1 MYAVQ
6 NQEPNVIDSLSGS
19 VSQWYADIDAAMK
32 KSDVIPGT
40 YEYAIA
46 TSYGNVGQLQEN
58 ASTYVDITS
67 TRFSIVSIDNSFIK
81 LKQKIGIKP
90 SIALNKNKIASKYYI
105 GYQYAPEA
113 ILQYRLYSNSDQM
126 QTVNWA
132 NYEWFL
138 IRNSVQPEA
147 KEQSDQ
153 FATINKIR
161 RMDEHVPGVYVDLSS
176 IGAADTEF
184 TVELDLR
191 IPLNSFLTLRNLKYA
206 PQWAGKMSLEIIPSY
221 KNIVMCPCYD
231 PYDITYIN
239 SIDPAVLDAT
249 GKTALKTFLNRAS
262 KRVEFDV
269 GFHNLNQSTNWYIT
283 ASTTADP
290 SATPPVASVP
300 DDPAGAN
307 MTFKPVIFR
316 CNNQTTDKV
325 EIHLATYMLQM
336 DVFNALAA
344 QYVRVPLLF
353 PIQKIESKDY
363 TKTLDTNGDG
373 TVDNAMTLQLKHAD
387 GMYTIF
393 KKDVNSYSCFEN
405 PQISYQFNID
415 GKFYPRQPF
424 DSVDDV
430 RTRNM
435 TLDALNFNNT
445 TTTSINKDMADSMQ
459 PYHYLYT
466 ADADGKLTKSYV
478 YHSADRSNF
487 CIGIPLAD
495 NEDFMGGI
503 STAGTVQVQLTGK
516 RLTNGG
522 IEGVAFGC
530 PVAIFTEDH
539 ILKIRSMK
547 PPGSPQ
553 IEISHASLEQ
563 VLAAAGSV

>member
-6 NQEPNVIDSLSGS
+6 NQEANVIDSLSGS
-19 VSQWYADIDAAMK
+19 VSQWYADVDAAMK
-32 KSDVIPGT
+32 KSDVVPGT
-40 YEYAIA
+40 YEYTI
-46 TSYGNVGQLQEN
+46 TPSYGNVGQIQEN

-67 TRFSIVSIDNSFIK
+67 TRFSLVSIDNSFIK
-81 LKQKIGIKP
+81 LKQSIPIKP
-90 SIALNKNKIASKYYI
+90 SVALNANKIASKYYI

-113 ILQYRLYSNSDQM
+113 ILQYRIYSNSDLI

-132 NYEWFL
+132 NYEWYL

-153 FATINKIR
+153 YATIEKIR
-161 RMDEHVPGVYVDLSS
+161 RMDPNVPGVYVD
-176 IGAADTEF
+176 IGAINAAGSEF
-184 TVELDLR
+184 TVDIELR
-191 IPLNSFLTLRNLKYA
+191 IPLNSFITLRNLKYL
-206 PQWAGKMSLEIIPSY
+206 PQWAGKISLEIIPSY

-231 PYDITYIN
+231 PYDVIYIN
-239 SIDPAVLDAT
+239 SIPNATLTDAA
-249 GKTALKTFLNRAS
+249 GKAALKTFLNTAANRAA
-262 KRVEFDV
+262 FDV
-269 GFHNLNQSTNWYIT
+269 GFHNLNQSTNWCIT
-283 ASTTADP
+283 ATDT
-290 SATPPVASVP
+290 
-300 DDPAGAN
+300 AGAG
-307 MTFKPVIFR
+307 MAFAPVIFK
-316 CNNQTTDKV
+316 CDNQITDKV

-344 QYVRVPLLF
+344 QYVQVPLMF
-353 PIQKIESKDY
+353 PIQTIESKDY
-363 TKTLDTNGDG
+363 TTTLGTNGNI
-373 TVDNAMTLQLKHAD
+373 DNAMTVQLKHAD
-387 GMYTIF
+387 GMFTIF

-415 GKFYPRQPF
+415 GKFYPRQAF
-424 DSVDDV
+424 NSVDDI

-445 TTTSINKDMADSMQ
+445 ATTSINKDMADSMQ
-459 PYHYLYT
+459 PYHYIST
-466 ADADGKLTKSYV
+466 SNAAGVLTKSYV
-478 YHSADRSNF
+478 YHSSDRSNF

-503 STAGTVQVQLTGK
+503 STAGTVQVQLTGS

-522 IEGVAFGC
+522 IGGVAFGN
-530 PVAIFTEDH
+530 PVAIFTEDA

-547 PPGSPQ
+547 PPGAPQ
-553 IEISHASLEQ
+553 ISITHASVEQ

>member
-6 NQEPNVIDSLSGS
+6 NQEANVIDSLSGS
-19 VSQWYADIDAAMK
+19 VSQWYADVDAAMK

-40 YEYAIA
+40 YEYTI
-46 TSYGNVGQLQEN
+46 TPSYGNVGQIQEN
-58 ASTYVDITS
+58 ASTFVDITS
-67 TRFSIVSIDNSFIK
+67 TRFSLVSIDNSFIK
-81 LKQKIGIKP
+81 LKQSVPINP
-90 SIALNKNKIASKYYI
+90 SVALNTNKIASKYYV

-113 ILQYRLYSNSDQM
+113 ILQYRIYSNSDLI

-153 FATINKIR
+153 FATIEKIR
-161 RMDEHVPGVYVDLSS
+161 RMDPNVPGIYVDLEA
-176 IGAADTEF
+176 IDAANREF
-184 TVELDLR
+184 TVDIELR
-191 IPLNSFLTLRNLKYA
+191 IPLNSFIALRNLKYL
-206 PQWAGKMSLEIIPSY
+206 PQWAGKMSIEIIPSY

-231 PYDITYIN
+231 PYDVTYIN
-239 SIDPAVLDAT
+239 SIPDATLDAT
-249 GKTALKTFLNRAS
+249 GKTALKTFLNTEANRA
-262 KRVEFDV
+262 KFDV
-269 GFHNLNQSTNWYIT
+269 GFINLNQSTNWRIL
-283 ASTTADP
+283 
-290 SATPPVASVP
+290 ATDA
-300 DDPAGAN
+300 AGKN
-307 MTFKPVIFR
+307 MALAQVTFK
-316 CNNQTTDKV
+316 CNNQITDKV

-344 QYVRVPLLF
+344 QYVQVPLMF

-363 TKTLDTNGDG
+363 TKTLGTNASI
-373 TVDNAMTLQLKHAD
+373 DNAMTVQLKHAD
-387 GMYTIF
+387 GMFTIF

-415 GKFYPRQPF
+415 GKFYPRQAF
-424 DSVDDV
+424 NSVDDI

-445 TTTSINKDMADSMQ
+445 ATTSINKDMADSMQ
-459 PYHYLYT
+459 PYHYISKSN
-466 ADADGKLTKSYV
+466 AEGVLTKSHV

-495 NEDFMGGI
+495 SEDFMGGI
-503 STAGTVQVQLTGK
+503 STSGTVQIQLTGS

-522 IEGVAFGC
+522 IDNVDFGN
-530 PVAIFTEDH
+530 PVSIFTEDA

-547 PPGSPQ
+547 TPGSPQ
-553 IEISHASLEQ
+553 ISISEASIEQ